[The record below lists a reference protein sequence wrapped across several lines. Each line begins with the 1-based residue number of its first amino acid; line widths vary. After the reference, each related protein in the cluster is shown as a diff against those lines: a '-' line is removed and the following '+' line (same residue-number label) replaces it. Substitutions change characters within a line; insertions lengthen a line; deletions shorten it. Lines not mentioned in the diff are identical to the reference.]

1 MFISTAFAAS
11 TGTAATASAQGGAA
25 GLLMSF
31 LPLILVIFIFYFFLV
46 RPQQKRMAEFQKMVA
61 ALRRGD
67 RVVTTGGIIGTIHR
81 VETHS
86 PEVIVEIAENVRV
99 RVQRSA
105 IAEVLAK
112 TEPVAGE
119 NDEKKSA

>member
-1 MFISTAFAAS
+1 
-11 TGTAATASAQGGAA
+11 
-25 GLLMSF
+25 MSF
-31 LPLILVIFIFYFFLV
+31 LPLVLVIFIFYLFLV

-81 VETHS
+81 VETHG
-86 PEVIVEIAENVRV
+86 PEVVVEIAENVRV

-112 TEPVAGE
+112 TEPVTDS
-119 NDEKKSA
+119 DEKKSA